1 MTTLS
6 RALRTSDTKLAL
18 QKLNGL
24 TINKILDAREVW
36 HDVARELHSKL
47 KWHAELT
54 SGEEIVVAGK
64 KITKKD
70 LKEITKAVQGDIDK
84 LQVKL
89 SKTVYL
95 PMLCELRRQN
105 EDELIDLITLLIID
119 VVKFYHTTEKM
130 SEAQIFETAFLVIN
144 TFPGLT
150 LEDVALAVH
159 KAKSGEYG
167 TIYNRVDGQVILN
180 WLHKYQDR
188 MQATGMERELQRHVQ
203 GKGSTWKNDSGY
215 RISAIQEQK
224 DVPTTPVKPIGDI
237 L

>member
-1 MTTLS
+1 MS
-6 RALRTSDTKLAL
+6 HALRTSDTKLAL

-36 HDVARELHSKL
+36 HDVARELHSKS
-47 KWHAELT
+47 KWRKELE
-54 SGEEIVVAGK
+54 SGEEIVIDGK
-64 KITKKD
+64 KILKKD
-70 LKEITKAVQGDIDK
+70 LKELIKAVQADVDR
-84 LQVKL
+84 LVVKL

-95 PMLCELRRQN
+95 PMLSELRRQN
-105 EDELIDLITLLIID
+105 EEELIDLIQLIILD
-119 VVKFYHTTEKM
+119 LIKFYHTSEKM
-130 SEAQIFETAFLVIN
+130 SEAQIFETAFLIVN
-144 TFPGLT
+144 NFPGLT

-167 TIYNRVDGQVILN
+167 QIYNRVDGQVILN
-180 WLHKYQDR
+180 WLHKYKDK
-188 MQATGMERELQRHVQ
+188 MQAAGMERELQRHVQ

-224 DVPTTPVKPIGDI
+224 DVPTKPVKPIGDI